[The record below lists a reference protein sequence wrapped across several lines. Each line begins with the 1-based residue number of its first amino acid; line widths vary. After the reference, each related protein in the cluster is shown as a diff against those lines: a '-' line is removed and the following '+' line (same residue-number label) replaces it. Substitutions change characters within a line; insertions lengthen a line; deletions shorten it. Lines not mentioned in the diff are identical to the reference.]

1 MLRSMGRRFMI
12 VGLLVLLM
20 FVPLFFAAE
29 IVQSRKNFSTTT
41 IESVGREWGGAQI
54 LSGPQLVIPVERMA
68 TRVGTRP
75 MLDPETGAVAVDED
89 GDVITV
95 PFSEDI
101 TEAAEPV
108 FIYPEEFTAALE
120 TTAQIRERGIFEV
133 PVYQANADFRFDF
146 NAEAAAGAVGG
157 NETLL
162 WDKAYLRLFVS
173 SNRALRGAAVLQNG
187 EESYTL
193 EPFDRGNG
201 IQALVG
207 DPRGLGRFTLDLEFN
222 GAQYLRIAPVG
233 RDSQVTVKS
242 DWPHPSF
249 DGGFLPDERVVSE
262 DGFEAQWH
270 IPHLAR
276 ALPQVAR
283 EDLDHAARNRFAFGV
298 TYLRPNDFYQKA
310 YRAARYGILFIALT
324 FLTILLVEKGREK
337 PVHPVQYLL
346 VGLAQ
351 SLFVLLMVAYA
362 ELIGFAAAYL
372 LSAGATVV
380 LLTIYGGI
388 GMHLQRRTLV
398 LGAVLVVVYAVLYLI
413 LRSADYALLAG
424 STLAFMAL
432 ALTMVATRN
441 EDWFGPEIPKL
452 PKKRKAP
459 KTNIWGKVKE
469 QAEGADGGPEGDP
482 EQA

>member
-1 MLRSMGRRFMI
+1 MLRSMGRRFFI

-29 IVQSRKNFSTTT
+29 IVQGRKGFSAST
-41 IESVGREWGGAQI
+41 IENVGREWGGAQI
-54 LSGPQLVIPVERMA
+54 LSGPQLVIPVERTV
-68 TRVGTRP
+68 TRIGTRP
-75 MLDPETGAVAVDED
+75 QIDPDSGAVSVDAQ
-89 GDVITV
+89 GDMITV
-95 PFSEDI
+95 PFSEQV
-101 TEAAEPV
+101 TEAAQAV
-108 FIYPEEFTAALE
+108 FLYPEEFSADLT

-133 PVYQANADFRFDF
+133 PVYQADADFRFDF
-146 NAEAAAGAVGG
+146 NATAAATTLAEH
-157 NETLL
+157 ETIL

-173 SNRALRGAAVLQNG
+173 SNRALRGAAVLKNG
-187 EESYTL
+187 DAAFTL

-207 DPRGLGRFTLDLEFN
+207 DPRDLGVFTLELEFN
-222 GAQYLRIAPVG
+222 GAQYLRLAPVG
-233 RDSQVTVKS
+233 RDSQISVKS

-249 DGGFLPDERVVSE
+249 DGAFLPDEREISE
-262 DGFEAQWH
+262 AGFAASWR

-324 FLTILLVEKGREK
+324 FLTILLVEKGRDR

-372 LSAGATVV
+372 LAAGATVA
-380 LLTIYGGI
+380 LLTFYGWI
-388 GMHLQRRTLV
+388 GMHLGRRAFV

-441 EDWFGPEIPKL
+441 EDWFGPQE
-452 PKKRKAP
+452 PKKDKSGFWGRSKPAETAAP
-459 KTNIWGKVKE
+459 DE
-469 QAEGADGGPEGDP
+469 S
-482 EQA
+482 